1 MRGGDLV
8 VLVDLAVGFGT
19 REQLVLKPGI
29 RDYEQAFDDFGVGLA
44 THVGDAVFGDVHIE
58 GETGVRPLKRERRF
72 RFNSSVVR
80 ITRFSNRV
88 AIRRGG
94 ARDV

>member
-1 MRGGDLV
+1 LRGGDLV

-58 GETGVRPLKRERRF
+58 RETG
-72 RFNSSVVR
+72 
-80 ITRFSNRV
+80 
-88 AIRRGG
+88 A
-94 ARDV
+94 DH